1 MTHNYKEQIKQ
12 RFNKL
17 KINKNDKILVY
28 SNLLALGYPDSKVP
42 KVIVNI
48 LKEKIG
54 KEGEIVMPSYF
65 LKSNRNIIK
74 TNIDKK
80 TNGILAYYFFNTK
93 KKICQSNSLFH
104 SHIGYGKSFCS
115 HSKKSKYFSFGKGSD
130 FDFFLKNKFKIISIG
145 LGPSKFLT
153 YLHHVEELLKVNY
166 RKWINI
172 NRNLVKKKIIKKIKI
187 KYYARKENTFILN
200 IDKLFFYLIKKGLR
214 VSKINLKYGKIYFF
228 KVVDV
233 NNFLKKNLKKYLNKY
248 IYKNEIV

>member
-1 MTHNYKEQIKQ
+1 MTSNYKDQIKQ
-12 RFNKL
+12 IFNKL
-17 KINKNDKILVY
+17 KINKKDKILVY
-28 SNLLALGYPDSKVP
+28 SNLLALGHPDSKIP
-42 KVIVNI
+42 KDIVNI

-80 TNGILAYYFFNTK
+80 TNGILTYYFFNNEE
-93 KKICQSNSLFH
+93 KIYQSNSLFH
-104 SHIGYGKSFCS
+104 SHIGFGKSFCS
-115 HSKKSKYFSFGKGSD
+115 HSKKSKYYSFGKGSD

-145 LGPSKFLT
+145 LNPSKFLT
-153 YLHHVEELLKVNY
+153 YLHHVEQLLNVNY

-200 IDKLFFYLIKKGLR
+200 IDKLFFYIIKKGLK
-214 VSKINLKYGKIYFF
+214 VSKINLKYGKIYSF
-228 KVVDV
+228 KIVDV
-233 NNFLKKNLKKYLNKY
+233 DNFLKKYLNKY